1 MVRPDSV
8 RSSVAIKTEAAKDTA
23 VEAPESS
30 SHNASINED
39 DDPIV
44 REIDVYISQELSHT
58 LHLLQFPIQP
68 AASPHQSKF
77 KAEPFDAKFRPQH
90 RMLELQYPIPNHAKS
105 VPDRPLPDTLCL
117 SSRTFT
123 SSHIS
128 PVTHMALAKLNK
140 DGSRLNVIPLQQGI
154 LQMRPSFQ
162 HLHMHDDAEDEMA
175 AESSEGNSQK
185 KAAAFQKKDNER
197 AASQRKNSYAYKRAS
212 EESEEWVSL
221 EVHGDTRKG
230 GWGEVKKEYMDKV
243 KCQNQGKNLKLS
255 SGMASNEGYVKSLNY
270 LDTVTAGSSFAS
282 PMSEDLSDWKPS
294 SASDMVDEFEEL
306 ETKSAPVGEIEKNAS
321 ELAAKLVVLLQ
332 NGNGAMVPY
341 RVIRSRL
348 NVDLISD
355 EVLTTALS
363 SCAVIVRGNFCLK
376 SSLCQFVNFGGSGSA
391 KGKAMRELRDL
402 VLLLLNMHGEVQ
414 RERLIEVYK
423 DNPTVSPDIITI
435 LLETVA
441 TKSDSR
447 NCWIPK
453 VDDDDSFATKFPEV
467 VALHAVYWVKKK
479 TSMKKL
485 VKTYESV
492 SNDMV

>member
-8 RSSVAIKTEAAKDTA
+8 RSSVAIKSEATQDTA
-23 VEAPESS
+23 VEVDSS
-30 SHNASINED
+30 SHNASTNDD

-68 AASPHQSKF
+68 AASPHESKF
-77 KAEPFDAKFRPQH
+77 KTEPLDAKFRPQH

-105 VPDRPLPDTLCL
+105 VPDRPLPDTVCL

-140 DGSRLNVIPLQQGI
+140 DGSRLNIVPLQQGI

-185 KAAAFQKKDNER
+185 KAVTFQKKENER
-197 AASQRKNSYAYKRAS
+197 AALQRKNSYAYKRSS
-212 EESEEWVSL
+212 EESEEWISL
-221 EVHGDTRKG
+221 EVHGDIRKG
-230 GWGEVKKEYMDKV
+230 RWGEVKKEYMDKV
-243 KCQNQGKNLKLS
+243 KCQNQGRDLKLS
-255 SGMASNEGYVKSLNY
+255 SGTASNEGYVKSLNY
-270 LDTVTAGSSFAS
+270 LDTMTAGSSFTS
-282 PMSEDLSDWKPS
+282 PMSEDLSEWKPS
-294 SASDMVDEFEEL
+294 NASDMIDEFEAI
-306 ETKSAPVGEIEKNAS
+306 ETKSSPVGETEKNAS

-332 NGNGAMVPY
+332 NGNGTMIPY

-355 EVLTTALS
+355 EVLTMALS
-363 SCAVIVRGNFCLK
+363 SCAVLVRGNFCLK

-391 KGKAMRELRDL
+391 KAKAMRELRDL

-423 DNPTVSPDIITI
+423 ENAFVSPDTITI

-441 TKSDSR
+441 KRSDSR
-447 NCWIPK
+447 NCWISK
-453 VDDDDSFATKFPEV
+453 VEDDDSFATKFAEI
-467 VALHAVYWVKKK
+467 VALHAVYWMKKK
-479 TSMKKL
+479 ASMTKL

-492 SNDMV
+492 LDDMV